1 MAATIKDLAKKV
13 GCSISTVSRAL
24 NGSYGVHPGTI
35 EKVRQA
41 AKELGYVPNSGAKQL
56 VTQKSNL
63 IGVFFPEFGLESIR
77 DFEDFF
83 APLRR
88 TLRLYRKEMLIFSV
102 PFAGYQEGSLR
113 EWVQSRNLEGCVF
126 LQPFSKE
133 HPLMKE
139 ALKLRIPS
147 VSLGNSLGPR
157 CSLVAS
163 DDYEGG
169 RIAGTYLV
177 EQGHSRIG
185 YINGPEHLSI
195 SQERYAGFR
204 DALQS
209 ANLIHDPAWMESG
222 DFSGASGASC
232 AAALMDKVPGMTAI
246 CCAND
251 LMAMGARLELYR
263 RAVPVPGQ
271 VSVMGYDGAF
281 FTAYTT
287 PPLSTVRHCFDWI
300 GTHAAELLIELLNG
314 GTGRTVRFPPELLI
328 RESVKALGMNQS
340 SAKD

>member
-1 MAATIKDLAKKV
+1 MPATIKDLAKKV
-13 GCSISTVSRAL
+13 GCSVSTVSRAL
-24 NGSYGVHPGTI
+24 NGSYGVHPKMI
-35 EKVRQA
+35 EKVQQA

-56 VTQKSNL
+56 VTQRSNL
-63 IGVFFPEFGLESIR
+63 IGVFFPEFGMESIR

-88 TLRLYRKEMLIFSV
+88 ALRLYRKEMLIFSV
-102 PFAGYQEGSLR
+102 PFVGYREGSLR

-139 ALKLRIPS
+139 ALKLKIPS
-147 VSLGNSLGPR
+147 VNLGNSVGPR

-163 DDYEGG
+163 DDDEGG
-169 RIAGTYLV
+169 RIAGTYLLS
-177 EQGHSRIG
+177 QGHRFIG
-185 YINGPEHLSI
+185 YINGPEQVPI
-195 SQERYAGFR
+195 CQQRYAGFR

-209 ANLIHDPAWMESG
+209 AGIVHDPSWVVTG

-232 AAALMDKVPGMTAI
+232 AAQLLEKAPEITAI

-251 LMAMGARLELYR
+251 LMAMGAMLELYR
-263 RAVPVPGQ
+263 RSIPVPEQ
-271 VSVMGYDGAF
+271 ISVMGYDGAF

-314 GTGRTVRFPPELLI
+314 GAGRTVRFPPELLA
-328 RESVKALGMNQS
+328 RESVKDLN
-340 SAKD
+340 D

>member
-1 MAATIKDLAKKV
+1 MAATIKDLSKKV

-24 NGSYGVHPGTI
+24 NGSYGVHPNTI

-56 VTQKSNL
+56 VTQRSNL
-63 IGVFFPEFGLESIR
+63 IGVFFPEFGMESIR

-83 APLRR
+83 APLRKA
-88 TLRLYRKEMLIFSV
+88 LRIYRKEMLIFSV

-113 EWVQSRNLEGCVF
+113 EWVHSRSLEGCVF

-139 ALKLRIPS
+139 ALKLRIPC
-147 VSLGNSLGPR
+147 VNLGNSLGPC

-169 RIAGTYLV
+169 RLAGTFLIR
-177 EQGHSRIG
+177 QGHRSIG
-185 YINGPEHLSI
+185 YINGPEELSI
-195 SQERYAGFR
+195 CQERYAGFR

-209 ANLIHDPAWMESG
+209 ANVTHNPSWIEAG
-222 DFSGASGASC
+222 DFSGLSGAKS
-232 AAALMDKVPGMTAI
+232 AALLLEKAPDLTAI

-251 LMAMGARLELYR
+251 LMAMGAMLELYR
-263 RAVPVPGQ
+263 RSISVPEH
-271 VSVMGYDGAF
+271 VSIMGYDGAF
-281 FTAYTT
+281 FTPYTT
-287 PPLSTVRHCFDWI
+287 PPLSTVRHCFEWI
-300 GTHAAELLIELLNG
+300 GMHAAELLIELLNG
-314 GTGRTVRFPPELLI
+314 GTGRAVRFPPELLV
-328 RESVKALGMNQS
+328 RESVKAVDERGL
-340 SAKD
+340 